1 MARAVCA
8 REGDSRWWLD
18 GGVCGSSYRWWCRL
32 SVVLPF
38 LLFSAANTL
47 TLAGSG
53 DRPPGDANGEHPP
66 FVVCPAFFWLSLPP
80 PQAAAADAHAVASH
94 WNGPRSRR
102 PTGPPQVF
110 GPPTKA
116 ARAHAGASPPVR
128 HTADRP
134 AAARQQPQWPPPPPP
149 HCLLFK
155 CHPPRPGHVHRFVYG
170 ESVRAGD
177 AGWGCGPHNLRS
189 IKRADRQG
197 VTGSAAKGVPPP
209 KRPVCRDQA
218 RHKKREMTVHRR
230 VTPREDGKA
239 EKKTR
244 HPRSR
249 SVRHAPRPETR

>member
-66 FVVCPAFFWLSLPP
+66 FVVCPAFFGSPYHRPRPPRRTLMPWQATGTGRGPDARRALLRYSDRRPRLPARTRVPARPSVTRPTDPQRRASNRSGRLPP
-80 PQAAAADAHAVASH
+80 PALFAFQVPST
-94 WNGPRSRR
+94 PSR
-102 PTGPPQVF
+102 
-110 GPPTKA
+110 
-116 ARAHAGASPPVR
+116 ARAPFCVR
-128 HTADRP
+128 RECARGGRRMGLWPTQPTVHQTGRP
-134 AAARQQPQWPPPPPP
+134 AG
-149 HCLLFK
+149 
-155 CHPPRPGHVHRFVYG
+155 CHGQR
-170 ESVRAGD
+170 
-177 AGWGCGPHNLRS
+177 
-189 IKRADRQG
+189 RQG
-197 VTGSAAKGVPPP
+197 SPTTQAPCVS
-209 KRPVCRDQA
+209 RPSK